1 MATTTSY
8 LAQLVTIQYIVD
20 SEEDEPQA
28 GWLYSN
34 ILQKLRGQPEMKA
47 ANLSKLIV
55 DEYESWYRNN
65 RNILLDRRAT

>member
-1 MATTTSY
+1 M
-8 LAQLVTIQYIVD
+8 
-20 SEEDEPQA
+20 
-28 GWLYSN
+28 N
-34 ILQKLRGQPEMKA
+34 A